1 MPEPML
7 MFTISATRSQRPM
20 PRRIEG
26 LFIVIAAYDD
36 RGRATWSSE
45 RSKLDLVD
53 GTKSR
58 LLCLVFVQGHQN
70 RTQATEGVMRF
81 AMLALALVLG
91 TAAHSQA
98 EDPFRVIKLEQDMRN
113 LERQVQTLQ
122 RQLDEIRG
130 QLGRSG
136 DRAARPAAPG
146 PAAPESQAWLNA
158 ANWDRV
164 RNGMS
169 ELEVISLLGPPT
181 TMRQEDQTRVLL
193 YAMEIGSSGFLSG
206 SISLRDRAV
215 TEVSRPVLK

>member
-1 MPEPML
+1 
-7 MFTISATRSQRPM
+7 M

-26 LFIVIAAYDD
+26 LWVVIAANDV
-36 RGRATWSSE
+36 GE
-45 RSKLDLVD
+45 LSKLRLVD

-58 LLCLVFVQGHQN
+58 LLCLVFM
-70 RTQATEGVMRF
+70 QATQEGVMRF

-91 TAAHSQA
+91 SAAHPQAA

-122 RQLDEIRG
+122 RQLDEIRA

-136 DRAARPAAPG
+136 DRAARPAIQG
-146 PAAPESQAWLNA
+146 PATPGSQAWLNA
-158 ANWDRV
+158 ASWDRV

-193 YAMEIGSSGFLSG
+193 YAMEIGSTGFLSG
-206 SISLRDRAV
+206 SVSLQNRAV

>member
-1 MPEPML
+1 
-7 MFTISATRSQRPM
+7 
-20 PRRIEG
+20 
-26 LFIVIAAYDD
+26 
-36 RGRATWSSE
+36 
-45 RSKLDLVD
+45 
-53 GTKSR
+53 
-58 LLCLVFVQGHQN
+58 
-70 RTQATEGVMRF
+70 MRF

-91 TAAHSQA
+91 SAAHAQA

-130 QLGRSG
+130 QLGRSA
-136 DRAARPAAPG
+136 DRGARPSAAQGPVAPG
-146 PAAPESQAWLNA
+146 SQAWLNA
-158 ANWDRV
+158 TNWDRV

-181 TMRQEDQTRVLL
+181 SMRQEDQSRVLL

-206 SISLRDRAV
+206 SVALQDRAV